1 MRPRSTKYLSM
12 YYPMGKHI
20 FYPIREI
27 MDKHDTYLAE
37 IAV

>member
-1 MRPRSTKYLSM
+1 
-12 YYPMGKHI
+12 MGKHI